1 MVAHQAPLVPGI
13 LQARILDWVAISFSN
28 AWKWKVKVKS
38 FSRVWHSATPWTAA
52 YRTSPS
58 MGFSSQEYWS
68 GGAIAFSVD
77 IDKNSP
83 PLYLRYVHFTVCKL
97 YFHKAE
103 LFKTL
108 KDDSLKVLHSICQQI
123 WKAQHWPQERKSS
136 LFIPIPNKGNAK
148 ECSNYC
154 TAVFLSCASKIM
166 LKILQAKL

>member
-1 MVAHQAPLVPGI
+1 MSDSQRPHGLQPTRLLHPWDFPG
-13 LQARILDWVAISFSN
+13 RSTGV
-28 AWKWKVKVKS
+28 
-38 FSRVWHSATPWTAA
+38 
-52 YRTSPS
+52 
-58 MGFSSQEYWS
+58 
-68 GGAIAFSVD
+68 GGAIAFFID

-83 PLYLRYVHFTVCKL
+83 PLYLRFVHFTVCKL

-123 WKAQHWPQERKSS
+123 WKAQHWPQEWKSS
-136 LFIPIPNKGNAK
+136 LFTPIPNKGNAK